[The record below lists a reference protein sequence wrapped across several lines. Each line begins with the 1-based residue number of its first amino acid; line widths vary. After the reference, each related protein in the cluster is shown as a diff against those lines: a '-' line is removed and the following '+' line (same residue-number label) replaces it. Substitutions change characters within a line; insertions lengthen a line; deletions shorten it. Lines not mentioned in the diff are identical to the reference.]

1 MPYRS
6 ISRSGKVAQT
16 ILSAEVT
23 PGTADVLVG
32 SMHYYWRKPGN
43 FSLEHWAVLPI
54 LHITKSRAITAIV
67 HGPTRT

>member
-54 LHITKSRAITAIV
+54 L
-67 HGPTRT
+67 